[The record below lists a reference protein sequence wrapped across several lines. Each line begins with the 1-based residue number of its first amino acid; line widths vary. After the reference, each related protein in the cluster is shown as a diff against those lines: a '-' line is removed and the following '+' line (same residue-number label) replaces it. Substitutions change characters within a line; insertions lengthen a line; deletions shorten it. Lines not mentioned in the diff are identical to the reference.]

1 MRQLAARTDD
11 DGFTLIELLV
21 VMIIIGILAAIAI
34 PLYLNQRNKGY
45 EATAKSD
52 AQAIAT
58 DIASALTDGN
68 PTAAVAVT
76 LDNGASTTVN
86 NLPNTVAINGNVLNS
101 KVSGYDS
108 VKGGVATDGT
118 WCVAVASKQGGAGV
132 GVEQRGGLQK
142 GKCTANAVTAGSFT
156 YSTF

>member
-1 MRQLAARTDD
+1 MRHLAAREDE

-52 AQAIAT
+52 AQAVAT

-86 NLPNTVAINGNVLNS
+86 SLPASVAINGNQLNS
-101 KVSGYDS
+101 KVSAYDS

-118 WCVAVASKQGGAGV
+118 WCVAVANKQGGAAWALNSA
-132 GVEQRGGLQK
+132 GGLQK
-142 GKCTANAVTAGSFT
+142 GKCTANVITAGSFT
-156 YSTF
+156 YATF